1 MDRYFGFDL
10 GDAESAV
17 TYLKKNEQA
26 EPQVVPVREAGSFIT
41 AYARLHTGELLIGEE
56 ACYTPDAVE
65 RCLRFKSRFLTDPS
79 SMRQIKSFAGGVLG
93 ELYMSGSLV
102 KGEDCCFYIGCPAG
116 WDRLQRERY
125 REIFEEAGY
134 PPVRVISESR
144 AALISACQ
152 SRHFQVGYDI
162 LSRPVLV
169 VDMGSSTTDFAY
181 INSGRE
187 VELQT
192 AGEVRLGGGIMDELL
207 LDAAVESSPHREE
220 IRRVFAESP
229 PWRSFCEF
237 KARRLKEKYF
247 SDEVYWKDRDCLETV
262 TIVIE
267 GEGSSGSHA
276 AEETSSGAGSGNGT
290 GTTHAGTGSGGGTG
304 TTHAG
309 TGNRGGTGKTHAG
322 AGSREGTSITAGIA
336 RLFEKRPSVRTL
348 RLQLRMNGEMAQ
360 RLLETPV
367 PQLEGRSFH
376 EVFAASLQEIRA
388 RLEGAE
394 QTTGDLRTL
403 ADAGRQAAGGSSRPG
418 DGRQGADSGA
428 HPGDGRQAAGGSA
441 HPGDREQA
449 EKRAAQ
455 MPELLFLTGGVS
467 KMPALRAWCREAFPE
482 AVVITGAEPE
492 FSVSRGLAYSGRVDE
507 EIRAFRQEVR
517 DLVDSSIVERI
528 VEEHV
533 EDLFHRTVD
542 TLVEPIL
549 RNAAIPVFEK
559 WRNGEIRRLA
569 DIDTEMEREIDAWL
583 HSADAADLLVKPITG
598 WLRPVAYRLEEH
610 TMPICVRHNV
620 PYRALSFTS
629 YLSLAEIDVH
639 VNARDVFA
647 VEELT
652 WMVNAIIS
660 ILVGL
665 LCGGSGIALLS
676 SGISGIIAGAMLT
689 LLVLFLGREQM
700 ESAFMKMDIPVL
712 MRKIVPHGY
721 FEARMGKISGEIKKT
736 CFETMEKEKSE
747 EVARRMISEI
757 SGQIEEC
764 LMRMAEV
771 VEIPLGK

>member
-1 MDRYFGFDL
+1 MERYFGFDL

-17 TYLKKNEQA
+17 TSLKKNDQA
-26 EPQVVPVREAGSFIT
+26 EPAVVPVREAGSFIT
-41 AYARLHTGELLIGEE
+41 AYARLRTGELLIGEE
-56 ACYTPDAVE
+56 ACYTPDATE
-65 RCLRFKSRFLTDPS
+65 RCLRFKSRFLTDPTVV
-79 SMRQIKSFAGGVLG
+79 RNIRSFAGGVLG

-116 WDRLQRERY
+116 WDKSQRERY

-134 PPVRVISESR
+134 PPVRIISESR

-207 LDAAVESSPHREE
+207 LETAVEASPDRDTLRD
-220 IRRVFAESP
+220 IFRQSP
-229 PWRSFCEF
+229 PWRSYCEF
-237 KARRLKEKYF
+237 AARRLKEKYF
-247 SDEVYWKDRDCLETV
+247 SDEDYWKDKDCLQTV
-262 TIVIE
+262 TVHA
-267 GEGSSGSHA
+267 GETGSGAAGSDAKSGSGAAAESSYGAGTGALSYGADNTDSTGASAYGTGSTGAPAYGAGSTGTSAYGAGSSG
-276 AEETSSGAGSGNGT
+276 TSAYGAGSSGT
-290 GTTHAGTGSGGGTG
+290 SAY
-304 TTHAG
+304 
-309 TGNRGGTGKTHAG
+309 G
-322 AGSREGTSITAGIA
+322 AGSTGASAYGAGSTGASAYGAGSTGTSAYGAGNTGSRWPGPLS
-336 RLFEKRPSVRTL
+336 RLFGKKQNRFL
-348 RLQLRMNGEMAQ
+348 RLQMKMNAQ
-360 RLLETPV
+360 TAERLLEAPA
-367 PQLEGRSFH
+367 PQLDGRSFH
-376 EVFAASLQEIRA
+376 EVFAASLREIREK
-388 RLEGAE
+388 L
-394 QTTGDLRTL
+394 
-403 ADAGRQAAGGSSRPG
+403 
-418 DGRQGADSGA
+418 DGQV
-428 HPGDGRQAAGGSA
+428 
-441 HPGDREQA
+441 
-449 EKRAAQ
+449 
-455 MPELLFLTGGVS
+455 PELLFLTGGVS
-467 KMPALRAWCREAFPE
+467 RMPALRDWCREAFPE
-482 AVVITGAEPE
+482 AIVITGAEPE
-492 FSVSRGLAYSGRVDE
+492 FSVSRGLAYSGRIDE

-517 DLVDSSIVERI
+517 DLVDSSVVEHIVG
-528 VEEHV
+528 EHV

-549 RNAAIPVFEK
+549 RNAAIPVFER
-559 WRNGEIRRLA
+559 WRNGEIRRLS
-569 DIDTEMEREIDAWL
+569 DVDGEMERAIDEWL
-583 HSADAADLLVKPITG
+583 HSRDAAELLVKPITA

-620 PYRALSFTS
+620 PYRALSLTS

-639 VNARDVFA
+639 INARDVFA

-665 LCGGSGIALLS
+665 LCGGSGIALIS

-689 LLVLFLGREQM
+689 LLVLFLGREKM
-700 ESAFMKMDIPVL
+700 ESAVMHMDIPGI
-712 MRKIVPHGY
+712 MRKLVPHGY
-721 FEARMGKISGEIKKT
+721 FESRMEKISGEIKKT
-736 CFETMEKEKSE
+736 CFETMEREKSE
-747 EVARRMISEI
+747 EVTRRMITEI